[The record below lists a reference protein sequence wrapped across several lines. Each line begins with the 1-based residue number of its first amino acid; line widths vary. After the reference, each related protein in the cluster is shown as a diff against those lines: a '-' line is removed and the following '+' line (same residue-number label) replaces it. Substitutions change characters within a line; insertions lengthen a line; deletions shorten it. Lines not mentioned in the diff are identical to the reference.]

1 VPRKAPAAI
10 LSVEGR
16 RAAAATATTTVK
28 LYYKE

>member
-1 VPRKAPAAI
+1 VSRKTPAAI

-28 LYYKE
+28 LHYKE